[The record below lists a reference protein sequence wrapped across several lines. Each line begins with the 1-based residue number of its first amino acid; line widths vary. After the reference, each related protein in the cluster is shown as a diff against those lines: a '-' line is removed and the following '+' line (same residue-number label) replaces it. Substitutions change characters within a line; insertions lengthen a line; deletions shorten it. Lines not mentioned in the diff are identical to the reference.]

1 MDAPAE
7 NGDAADDLTN
17 PGRDDVDNL
26 EGSTSEGIC
35 AAPVADIADA
45 PAFANRCDEMVA
57 RENRCDE
64 IMEQIFGEGFL
75 ERNREYQR
83 EFAAKRAHWDERAAQ
98 KKARRERGLMN
109 QPHSRS
115 SEDTMLSIADFIA
128 PTVVQFLGVRS
139 LVRFGDTCSLHGAVV
154 SREVQ
159 RRRGVI
165 AATEAEVARLVA
177 SADSAEPT
185 RENITTALELVDQ
198 GRRLIDDEIELHE
211 KICTNELRCD
221 DGDGHQPVDEDGYD
235 WRDFDLFFEERM
247 KFLPGAISRESG
259 SLYILPLCFYLPP
272 EGESRN
278 PSAEAV
284 EETCYMAHRV
294 WRAEDMMGSVYD
306 LNYCKDNWDN
316 WDRMNYKQ
324 PLWQFTLPGAGLFTG
339 FVEEIACDL
348 AGHGK
353 IDAFRIAARKLYFK
367 CPRSRDCL
375 WYTLDRADKL
385 EALFKSEED
394 KNLEEVSD

>member
-1 MDAPAE
+1 
-7 NGDAADDLTN
+7 
-17 PGRDDVDNL
+17 
-26 EGSTSEGIC
+26 
-35 AAPVADIADA
+35 
-45 PAFANRCDEMVA
+45 
-57 RENRCDE
+57 
-64 IMEQIFGEGFL
+64 
-75 ERNREYQR
+75 
-83 EFAAKRAHWDERAAQ
+83 
-98 KKARRERGLMN
+98 
-109 QPHSRS
+109 
-115 SEDTMLSIADFIA
+115 MLSLADFIA
-128 PTVVQFLGVRS
+128 PTIVQFLGVRS

-185 RENITTALELVDQ
+185 RENITTAMELADQ

-235 WRDFDLFFEERM
+235 WRNFDLFREERM
-247 KFLPGAISRESG
+247 KFLPGDHPRESG

-278 PSAEAV
+278 PSVEAV
-284 EETCYMAHRV
+284 KETCTMAYRV
-294 WRAEDMMGSVYD
+294 WHAEDMMGSVYD
-306 LNYCKDNWDN
+306 LNDCTDN
-316 WDRMNYKQ
+316 WDRMIYKE
-324 PLWQFTLPGAGLFTG
+324 PLWKFTLPGAGLFTG
-339 FVEEIACDL
+339 FVEEMACDL

-353 IDAFRIAARKLYFK
+353 IDAFRIAARKLYFER
-367 CPRSRDCL
+367 PLSRDCL

-394 KNLEEVSD
+394 ENLEEDSD